1 MKYLGLFIFVIC
13 NIGLGSCGTS
23 NRIKF
28 SERIENR
35 FADYDDEYIFYIVDT
50 FSIERP
56 VGLMYKRE
64 AYIMSDTLLPK
75 DITVKEFK
83 RISKMN
89 PPEVYITHDFFS
101 DFELI
106 SIAISNKLK
115 FEKTQELLKYVDLYA
130 KYDLTDFPCDKGS
143 RLIKV
148 DFSQDST
155 LFVLAMVSLNYINT
169 WRIPYEGFD
178 PSLSRGKM
186 QDDIYVPVLYPTQR
200 K

>member
-1 MKYLGLFIFVIC
+1 
-13 NIGLGSCGTS
+13 
-23 NRIKF
+23 
-28 SERIENR
+28 
-35 FADYDDEYIFYIVDT
+35 
-50 FSIERP
+50 
-56 VGLMYKRE
+56 
-64 AYIMSDTLLPK
+64 MSDTLLPK